1 MVLAAA
7 LLGLALFAAG
17 ADACTS
23 SMSCELNGACTA
35 GKCVCDRGWKG
46 AACGQLDIGPRKLA
60 YGNGVTPNT
69 SCWGG
74 GPPVLDPLTGKY
86 HLLVTEIADGCGMA
100 TWARMSQTTLAVS
113 DTAAGP
119 FTKVSVA
126 IPTFSHNTFYAFSP
140 PDKKHLVYHIGYG
153 ADPPSCNPRLSCRDG
168 STPGGSGI
176 KPPAGTP
183 WAPDTC
189 GHSRAAFV
197 HAADS
202 LAGPWI
208 PAGPIKFSGPMPSR
222 ADGTAGSSNP
232 SPLFFPNGTV
242 LMMGRGKDAGRGP
255 NNETTTGHNIWLYRA
270 PAWNAS
276 YEWVRSNGKDGSVMT
291 YPADGPELTEDPVLW
306 KGRNGYHVLYHTERG
321 GTGSLTHGWSEDAIT
336 WQWNPQVM
344 GPAVDPEGLMGDF
357 QRPRVVV
364 TPEGDVETIFV
375 SQETGKGEQGDG
387 ADASSLVAFETP
399 NRAGGELNS
408 A

>member
-1 MVLAAA
+1 
-7 LLGLALFAAG
+7 
-17 ADACTS
+17 
-23 SMSCELNGACTA
+23 
-35 GKCVCDRGWKG
+35 
-46 AACGQLDIGPRKLA
+46 
-60 YGNGVTPNT
+60 
-69 SCWGG
+69 
-74 GPPVLDPLTGKY
+74 
-86 HLLVTEIADGCGMA
+86 
-100 TWARMSQTTLAVS
+100 
-113 DTAAGP
+113 
-119 FTKVSVA
+119 
-126 IPTFSHNTFYAFSP
+126 
-140 PDKKHLVYHIGYG
+140 
-153 ADPPSCNPRLSCRDG
+153 
-168 STPGGSGI
+168 
-176 KPPAGTP
+176 
-183 WAPDTC
+183 
-189 GHSRAAFV
+189 V

-232 SPLFFPNGTV
+232 SPLFFDNGTV
-242 LMMGRGKDAGRGP
+242 LMMGRGKDAGKGP

-291 YPADGPELTEDPVLW
+291 YPGDGPELTEDPVLW

-321 GTGSLTHGWSEDAIT
+321 GTGSLTHGWSEDALT

-375 SQETGKGEQGDG
+375 SQETGKGEEGDG

-399 NRAGGELNS
+399 DHGKQ
-408 A
+408 